1 MDFLLITKR
10 YLIAINFCQKLFLQM
25 TVEQS
30 RRTSEGWRLGWLVVG
45 CKGILNE
52 IKTGFLYWNDYF
64 LIKSDSKFE
73 TCFMDFQSSEKFYL
87 RNCIWKKL
95 YLKKTL
101 CFCMILFTC
110 LPEGW
115 GSWNGIWSLNWLLN
129 QLNILLT
136 LGLIIII
143 IFDLLK
149 CPCVSYK

>member
-1 MDFLLITKR
+1 MQLIFAKNCSFKWLLNR
-10 YLIAINFCQKLFLQM
+10 A
-25 TVEQS
+25 
-30 RRTSEGWRLGWLVVG
+30 EGHLKGGGWVGWLVG

-52 IKTGFLYWNDYF
+52 MKTGFLYWNDYF

-73 TCFMDFQSSEKFYL
+73 TCFMDFQSPE
-87 RNCIWKKL
+87 KL

-101 CFCMILFTC
+101 FLYDTFHLFTW
-110 LPEGW
+110 GW

>member
-10 YLIAINFCQKLFLQM
+10 YLIAINFCQKLFLQV
-25 TVEQS
+25 TVEQN
-30 RRTSEGWRLGWLVVG
+30 RRTSEGWRLGWLVSWMQRNSEWNENWVF
-45 CKGILNE
+45 ILKWLFSNQNWFKVWNLFHGLSIPWKIVFE
-52 IKTGFLYWNDYF
+52 KNIVFLYDTF
-64 LIKSDSKFE
+64 H
-73 TCFMDFQSSEKFYL
+73 
-87 RNCIWKKL
+87 
-95 YLKKTL
+95 
-101 CFCMILFTC
+101 LFTW
-110 LPEGW
+110 GW